1 MPVTQKVPITK
12 KHITMYH
19 AYMGYDLR
27 IRGILIPPLLL
38 PSCTAGNVVYTSTMQ
53 RTVWAIANPCSQLAL
68 SANLIVQD
76 GPDRWPVEG
85 GARFR
90 GVRIWEV
97 SPYLHSQDNVSL

>member
-1 MPVTQKVPITK
+1 MGPGGARNSESAHSTMP
-12 KHITMYH
+12 
-19 AYMGYDLR
+19 MGYDLR

-38 PSCTAGNVVYTSTMQ
+38 PSCTAGNVVYTSTKDH
-53 RTVWAIANPCSQLAL
+53 NPCSQLAL

-90 GVRIWEV
+90 GVRIREV
-97 SPYLHSQDNVSL
+97 SLYM